1 MSPAHPKS
9 LHQITRRFYRQLK
22 AIDRKLIRLSA
33 ALAFPQAPAITVAP
47 VPPSPVRQREYG
59 DLTGAVMGALRS
71 GPKTKREILTELH
84 AQAFPFG
91 GPPREVLDS
100 VLYSRNF
107 RRAGKLFWLA

>member
-22 AIDRKLIRLSA
+22 AIDQKLVRLSA
-33 ALAFPQAPAITVAP
+33 ELACSKAPVASVTP
-47 VPPSPVRQREYG
+47 VPPPPVRQREYG
-59 DLTGAVMGALRS
+59 DLTGAVMGALMS

>member
-1 MSPAHPKS
+1 MPQAHPKS

-22 AIDRKLIRLSA
+22 AIDQKLIRLSA
-33 ALAFPQAPAITVAP
+33 ELANRKPASVGPPPPAPAP
-47 VPPSPVRQREYG
+47 HREYG
-59 DLTGAVMGALRS
+59 DLTGAVMSALRS
-71 GPKTKREILTELH
+71 GPKTKREILTEMH

-91 GPPREVLDS
+91 GAPREVLDS